1 MIIIGGLGS
10 VMGSMMGAMLM
21 TMLPE
26 VVQWFADALAGS

>member
-10 VMGSMMGAMLM
+10 VMGSMMGAVLM